1 MGASMRVPLLPRG
14 HPGETVGVMFCNK
27 RMWQKASALVKTQI
41 CDRNTVTDL
50 GFDQSTCLL
59 LIWSPYNVKGS

>member
-41 CDRNTVTDL
+41 CDRIML
-50 GFDQSTCLL
+50 KEAE
-59 LIWSPYNVKGS
+59 LIKAR